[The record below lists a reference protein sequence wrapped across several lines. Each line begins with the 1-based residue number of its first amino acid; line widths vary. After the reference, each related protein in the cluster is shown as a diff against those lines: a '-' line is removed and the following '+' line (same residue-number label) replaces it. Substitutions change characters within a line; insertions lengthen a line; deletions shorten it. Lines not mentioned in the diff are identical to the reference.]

1 MVSFDGLISTRTID
15 KFEDDC
21 AAAEKMTYERKL
33 TETRGR
39 VGLLSLNQTDKLNT
53 MSNVM
58 NREVP
63 KAIAPWNA
71 DGSVGAIV
79 ITGARRGL
87 CSGADIGG
95 VAEVVRGD
103 APATWVTL
111 IAPKV
116 STWKNQ

>member
-21 AAAEKMTYERKL
+21 AAAEKMTYEWKL

-71 DGSVGAIV
+71 DGSVVAIV
-79 ITGARRGL
+79 ITGAGRGL
-87 CSGADIGG
+87 CSGAEIGG
-95 VAEVVRGD
+95 FEDVVRGN
-103 APATWVTL
+103 APATPVKL
-111 IAPKV
+111 DAPTV
-116 STWKNQ
+116 ST